1 VLAMRSRPLEQAA
14 FAGLI
19 LVPVVFYAANYYI
32 HVVCLLPLIVRERRA
47 APGESPLNP
56 TDGWIWL
63 TLLGLCVA
71 QYWTVLV
78 TDTPL
83 HFHQSTVLLFG
94 ALTAIV
100 LALLRGD
107 VREGRLDF
115 LVRYFTT
122 KRAA

>member
-1 VLAMRSRPLEQAA
+1 
-14 FAGLI
+14 
-19 LVPVVFYAANYYI
+19 
-32 HVVCLLPLIVRERRA
+32 LLPLLVRERRG
-47 APGESPLNP
+47 PDGSTLLSP

-78 TDTPL
+78 DDMPV

-94 ALTAIV
+94 ALTALLV
-100 LALLRGD
+100 ALVRGD

-115 LVRYFTT
+115 LVRYFSA
-122 KRAA
+122 RPGEGSPQAP